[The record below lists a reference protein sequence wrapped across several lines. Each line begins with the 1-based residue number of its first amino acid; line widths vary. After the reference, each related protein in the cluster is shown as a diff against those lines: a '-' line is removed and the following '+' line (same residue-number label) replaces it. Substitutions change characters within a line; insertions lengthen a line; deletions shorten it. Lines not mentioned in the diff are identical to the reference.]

1 MRGRKPKHDS
11 RVVRYLNKNGPS
23 NQVGIA
29 KALKIPVVSLYS
41 TIKRLVEQGAVKM
54 EGKLVTAIPT
64 AEPKKPP
71 LDMKLV
77 AETARKLQTENAVDR
92 IAMLKDEIDNITDG
106 IRSLVIT
113 RSYLLRRV
121 QEEHANT

>member
-11 RVVRYLNKNGPS
+11 RVVRYLNKNVPS

-54 EGKLVTAIPT
+54 DGRLVCPIHVTPPVEQEKTRLI
-64 AEPKKPP
+64 AESNAK
-71 LDMKLV
+71 
-77 AETARKLQTENAVDR
+77 TEEAVDR
-92 IAMLKDEIDNITDG
+92 IAMLKNEIDNITDG
-106 IRSLVIT
+106 IRSLMIT
-113 RSYLLRRV
+113 RSYLMRRV

>member
-64 AEPKKPP
+64 AEPKKPL

-92 IAMLKDEIDNITDG
+92 IAILKNEIDNITDG
-106 IRSLVIT
+106 IRSLMIT
-113 RSYLLRRV
+113 RSYLMRRV
-121 QEEHANT
+121 QEEQKDV